1 MPMKFAN
8 PTDLKYARMTMWVD
22 QVITNLQIIENR
34 LPADEFKEIR
44 EMLPE
49 QFHLLRLMHNVAT
62 GKTVLQGWKTTPGED
77 SNIEGDN

>member
-8 PTDLKYARMTMWVD
+8 PADLKYARMTMWVD
-22 QVITNLQIIENR
+22 QVIVNLQEIENR
-34 LPADEFKEIR
+34 LPADEFTEIR

-49 QFHLLRLMHNVAT
+49 QFRLLRLMHNVAT
-62 GKTVLQGWKTTPGED
+62 GKTILKGWKTTPGDD

>member
-22 QVITNLQIIENR
+22 QVITNLGEIENR

-62 GKTVLQGWKTTPGED
+62 GKTTLQGWKTTPGD
-77 SNIEGDN
+77 DTNIEGEN